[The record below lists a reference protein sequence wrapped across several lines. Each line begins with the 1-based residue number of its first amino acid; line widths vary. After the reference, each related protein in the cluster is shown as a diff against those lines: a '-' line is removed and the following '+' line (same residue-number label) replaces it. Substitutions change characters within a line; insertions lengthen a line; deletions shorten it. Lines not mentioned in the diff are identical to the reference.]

1 MFLTLIYNRCKD
13 VAERKRY
20 VALVDSVKESGGEVK
35 LFSSLHISGERKYF
49 CIFLCQLLI

>member
-49 CIFLCQLLI
+49 CIFFCVSF